1 MGELGERDIT
11 TVTNKGLKVIV
22 AGNVPGLDVN
32 GILVLWSGSSAYF
45 NGEGRSAIGKTLEVG
60 MIF

>member
-22 AGNVPGLDVN
+22 VGNVPGLDVN
-32 GILVLWSGSSAYF
+32 GIPVLRSGPSTYF
-45 NGEGRSAIGKTLEVG
+45 NGESQRVIGQTLEMG
-60 MIF
+60 

>member
-11 TVTNKGLKVIV
+11 TVTNKGLGVIV
-22 AGNVPGLDVN
+22 VGNVPGLDVN
-32 GILVLWSGSSAYF
+32 GTPVLRSGSSTYF
-45 NGEGRSAIGKTLEVG
+45 NGEGRSIIGKTLEVG

>member
-1 MGELGERDIT
+1 MRELGERDIT

-22 AGNVPGLDVN
+22 VGNVPGLDVN

-45 NGEGRSAIGKTLEVG
+45 NGEGRSVIGQTLEMG
-60 MIF
+60 